1 MGRKHFETFGCEQE
15 RLWLE
20 LEKNMESQE
29 EVFMVVAV
37 VVVMLFKQHGL
48 EDVETSVKR
57 AVEESFLTSVPT
69 SRFPSLSSV
78 LVNLS

>member
-29 EVFMVVAV
+29 EVFMVVV
-37 VVVMLFKQHGL
+37 MVVVMLFKHLDLFYLLIKIIQNHKL
-48 EDVETSVKR
+48 L
-57 AVEESFLTSVPT
+57 F
-69 SRFPSLSSV
+69 
-78 LVNLS
+78 